1 MLLYIISFKI
11 SIQFNFRKGYLSV
24 NITIRQETERDYK
37 LSEYI
42 IEKAFENAEYSDHN
56 EQFLVERLRKS
67 NAFIPELSLIAE
79 VEGTIVGHIM
89 LTKLLIK
96 NGESEYQSLALAP
109 VSVLPQHQNKS
120 IGSRLII
127 ESIKIARELSFKSV
141 IVLGHDKYYPR
152 FGFKPADLWGIKA
165 PFDVPKESFMAL
177 ELESDS
183 LTNVS
188 GVVVYPKEFF

>member
-1 MLLYIISFKI
+1 M
-11 SIQFNFRKGYLSV
+11 

-42 IEKAFENAEYSDHN
+42 IEKAFENAEYSDRK

-67 NAFIPELSLIAE
+67 NAFVPELSLVAE
-79 VEGTIVGHIM
+79 FDGEIVGHIM

-96 NGESEYQSLALAP
+96 NIDKEHESLALAP

-120 IGSRLII
+120 IGSKLII